1 MRKGSVWLG
10 GVAAVALA
18 TPFRRQ
24 RAARQRRPCPTRDSA
39 VAPQVATTAPVA
51 KGTLTDIVVTAQK
64 REQAI
69 QDVPVAVTAISD
81 GTPINRNVATV
92 TDLTRLAPSLTAL
105 TGAVPTKTSL
115 DIGIDDA
122 VDDCDL
128 MRAVTF
134 CIRMTQRSMR
144 LALLPSVWLLRLG
157 WRADTSPA

>member
-1 MRKGSVWLG
+1 M
-10 GVAAVALA
+10 
-18 TPFRRQ
+18 
-24 RAARQRRPCPTRDSA
+24 
-39 VAPQVATTAPVA
+39 ATTAPVA

-92 TDLTRLAPSLTAL
+92 TDLTRLAPSLTAP
-105 TGAVPTKTSL
+105 TGAVPTNTSL

-122 VDDCDL
+122 VDHCNL
-128 MRAVTF
+128 VRVVTF

-144 LALLPSVWLLRLG
+144 LALLLSVWLLRRG